1 MTERLRF
8 AHQFHPVVAYG
19 DAIGNDAA
27 AVGATI
33 DGAGIL
39 LAEAAEAARL

>member
-19 DAIGNDAA
+19 DAIGNDAFE
-27 AVGATI
+27 
-33 DGAGIL
+33 L
-39 LAEAAEAARL
+39 QRMF